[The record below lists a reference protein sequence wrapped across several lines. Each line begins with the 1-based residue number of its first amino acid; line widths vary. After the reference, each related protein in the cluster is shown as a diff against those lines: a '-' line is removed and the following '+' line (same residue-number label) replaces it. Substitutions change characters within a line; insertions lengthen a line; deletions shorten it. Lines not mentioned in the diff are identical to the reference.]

1 MILMKKMKE
10 IQWQEW
16 GCNMSIL
23 NYFFIGA
30 GFTFI
35 ADLLLST
42 KHIKSHP
49 TVENQEWGM
58 TQRILCMVIWPLSV
72 LVFLIAFIKQFF
84 K

>member
-1 MILMKKMKE
+1 
-10 IQWQEW
+10 
-16 GCNMSIL
+16 MSIL

-30 GFTFI
+30 GFTFVV
-35 ADLLLST
+35 DLLLSMERI
-42 KHIKSHP
+42 KNHIELKDKD
-49 TVENQEWGM
+49 WGM

>member
-1 MILMKKMKE
+1 
-10 IQWQEW
+10 
-16 GCNMSIL
+16 MSIL

-35 ADLLLST
+35 VDLLLSIER
-42 KHIKSHP
+42 IKTH
-49 TVENQEWGM
+49 TAMKGQDWGM